1 MFQQVII
8 TGAKS
13 SKGDYEGRP
22 FDSTKIYV
30 STMMDPSKGTMVGR
44 ASEQYDWGTSENFQ
58 KLKDLKFPITANVEF
73 EQVTSGKSSKTI
85 IMDLELI
92 PATPASTTKSN

>member
-30 STMMDPSKGTMVGR
+30 QTMMDPSKGTMVGT
-44 ASEQYDWGTSENFQ
+44 ASEQYDWGTSENFET
-58 KLKDLKFPITANVEF
+58 LKGLKFPISANVDF
-73 EQVTSGKSSKTI
+73 EQVTTGKNSKTI
-85 IMDLELI
+85 VMDVQLI
-92 PATPASTTKSN
+92 PVTTSSKSN